1 MTFRQLTLP
10 VANHFRHFYGL
21 PQHLLFHRSSDL
33 CSFFDLFN
41 TSSSIDQPFYKH
53 IVDFAYTFPYYS
65 HSQPWF
71 SWTFNKLT
79 YLQVISHPNFCWS
92 VLYLLFSGSLHL
104 QYFMEQLC
112 KFSCPDYSIVA
123 ALMNWLQDFI
133 KFSRYIGN
141 SITNLKSSALLRS
154 WLSFSELHVL

>member
-1 MTFRQLTLP
+1 MVKYQLWILLTIFLFFYSIATLSAIRHP
-10 VANHFRHFYGL
+10 VLINDRHNIDSLCPYASPNHPVYRHF
-21 PQHLLFHRSSDL
+21 
-33 CSFFDLFN
+33 
-41 TSSSIDQPFYKH
+41 
-53 IVDFAYTFPYYS
+53 VDFACTFPYYS
-65 HSQPWF
+65 HLQPWF

-79 YLQVISHPNFCWS
+79 YLQVISHLNFCWS

-141 SITNLKSSALLRS
+141 KLLGK
-154 WLSFSELHVL
+154 